1 MTGSLTGHDRADKT
15 AVGGTVALRGFPKG
29 LAGGA
34 DLKQKKSV
42 EDYLKTIY
50 ILSRKKDVHG
60 ADIAKEIGVSRPTV
74 CVSLKALAEEGYILM
89 NDAHEV
95 HLTEK
100 GMQIAKET
108 YERHNTFCRLLTGLG
123 VDEKT
128 AASDACE
135 MEHAASAESYQALK
149 TLITDGNGGI

>member
-1 MTGSLTGHDRADKT
+1 MEKR
-15 AVGGTVALRGFPKG
+15 PE
-29 LAGGA
+29 GGA
-34 DLKQKKSV
+34 DLKQKKTV

-74 CVSLKALAEEGYILM
+74 CVSLKALAEEGYISV
-89 NDAHEV
+89 DDTHEV

-108 YERHNTFCRLLTGLG
+108 YERHDTFCRLLTGLG

-128 AASDACE
+128 AVSDACE
-135 MEHAASAESYQALK
+135 MEHAVSAESYRALK
-149 TLITDGNGGI
+149 TLVKQGDAGI

>member
-1 MTGSLTGHDRADKT
+1 M
-15 AVGGTVALRGFPKG
+15 
-29 LAGGA
+29 
-34 DLKQKKSV
+34 KQKKSV

-50 ILSRKKDVHG
+50 ILSRKKNVHG

-74 CVSLKALAEEGYILM
+74 SVSLKALAEEGYILI

-108 YERHNTFCRLLTGLG
+108 YERHDTLCRLLTKLG
-123 VDEKT
+123 VNEKT

-135 MEHAASAESYQALK
+135 MEHAVSAESYQALK
-149 TLITDGNGGI
+149 TLVAEGNKRI

>member
-1 MTGSLTGHDRADKT
+1 M
-15 AVGGTVALRGFPKG
+15 
-29 LAGGA
+29 
-34 DLKQKKSV
+34 KQKKSV

-50 ILSRKKDVHG
+50 ALSRKKDVHG

-74 CVSLKALAEEGYILM
+74 CVSLKALTEEGYILVDD
-89 NDAHEV
+89 NHEV

-100 GMQIAKET
+100 GMRIAKET

-135 MEHAASAESYQALK
+135 MEHAVSDESYQALK
-149 TLITDGNGGI
+149 TLVAQEDGER